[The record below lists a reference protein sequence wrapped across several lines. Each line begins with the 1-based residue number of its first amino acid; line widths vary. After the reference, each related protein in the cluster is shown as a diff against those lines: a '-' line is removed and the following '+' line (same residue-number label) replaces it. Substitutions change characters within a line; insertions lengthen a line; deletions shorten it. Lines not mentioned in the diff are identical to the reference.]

1 VNGPHERRRAAARW
15 LAVVAWMGVIFALSS
30 VSGLRVSQDTEVD
43 RPIRALAH
51 LAAFGLLGG
60 LVLYA
65 LCANARPTIARAVLA
80 MAITTLYAVSDELHQ
95 SIVPDR
101 TGRAQDVAVDALGA
115 LVGLTVAWLVL
126 RRGAGPPRPA
136 RSGSGPSG
144 DGATDPGA
152 R

>member
-1 VNGPHERRRAAARW
+1 MSRSQSRRRALVRW
-15 LAVVAWMGVIFALSS
+15 LPAVAWMAVIFLLSS
-30 VSGLRVSQDTEVD
+30 QSGLAVTEDVAVE
-43 RPIRALAH
+43 RPIRGFAH

-101 TGRAQDVAVDALGA
+101 TGRAQDVVIDALGA
-115 LVGLTVAWLVL
+115 LIGLTVAWLVL
-126 RRGAGPPRPA
+126 RRSTRPPRA
-136 RSGSGPSG
+136 AHSGSGPSG
-144 DGATDPGA
+144 DGATDPGGS
-152 R
+152 

>member
-1 VNGPHERRRAAARW
+1 MSGPHERRRAVARW

-30 VSGLRVSQDTEVD
+30 VSGLRVSQDAEVD
-43 RPIRALAH
+43 RPIRTLAH

-101 TGRAQDVAVDALGA
+101 SGRAQDVVIDALGA

-136 RSGSGPSG
+136 PPGSGPPG

-152 R
+152 S

>member
-1 VNGPHERRRAAARW
+1 MARW

-30 VSGLRVSQDTEVD
+30 VSGLRVSQDAEVD
-43 RPIRALAH
+43 RPIRGLAH

-95 SIVPDR
+95 SIVPNR
-101 TGRAQDVAVDALGA
+101 TGRAQDVVIDALGA

-126 RRGAGPPRPA
+126 RRSSGPPRPA
-136 RSGSGPSG
+136 PSGSGPSGFGPSG
-144 DGATDPGA
+144 DGATDSGES
-152 R
+152 